1 MARGWGMAERGVLAI
16 FADPAAAA
24 RAIRA
29 LRGQGFTVRAAMPAP
44 FPEVVAALGRPRSAI
59 DFITLPGAL
68 LGILVGTALT
78 VGTSL
83 AWPLVTGGKPIVSV
97 PPFVIVI
104 FEVSVLVGSLTNLV
118 AVSVG
123 SRLGGRATAFPA
135 GLAFNADLV
144 GVFAEG
150 GDLVAAE
157 RVLRAEGAGEV
168 RHAG

>member
-1 MARGWGMAERGVLAI
+1 MAERGVLGA
-16 FADPAAAA
+16 FAEPAAAA

-29 LRGQGFTVRAAMPAP
+29 LRGLGFSVRAAMPAA
-44 FPEVVAALGRPRSAI
+44 FPEVVAALGRPRSRI

-68 LGILVGTALT
+68 VGIGLGAALT
-78 VGTSL
+78 IGTSV

-104 FEVSVLVGSLTNLV
+104 FEISVLVGSLTNLV

-123 SRLGGRATAFPA
+123 SWLGARPAAFPRVSFDA
-135 GLAFNADLV
+135 ERI

-150 GDLVAAE
+150 GDLQAGE
-157 RVLRAEGAGEV
+157 RVLLAEGAEEV
-168 RHAG
+168 RRA